1 MSDGL
6 RAIDGNGHVPDQ
18 DSPDT
23 ESFNRQLASTREAFA
38 KAQADLMRNAIE
50 IAHELGR
57 LRGQLEERNRER
69 M

>member
-1 MSDGL
+1 MNEL
-6 RAIDGNGHVPDQ
+6 RPIDYAGHTPAE
-18 DSPDT
+18 DSPDA

-38 KAQADLMRNAIE
+38 KAQAELITNAIE